1 MNRSLRAL
9 IRKTFG
15 KNHSMR
21 SQASV
26 ITLVA
31 CLGFVIVVLLYFSSI
46 MRMWYER
53 RMGDDGNDYDS
64 NVVMVNAP
72 DSFREY
78 AKSKYLNLR
87 YGIKYKKTD
96 AYYDV
101 FTFSK
106 WMDEYDAYMVIVF
119 EEDFDEK
126 ALEKYVPEKPEI
138 LTFISTDHLEY
149 ASMRD
154 EFLEEVFDN
163 RYYRYLSDELG
174 VTLPEFDTPWITTEA
189 LERPTYGNMAKDR
202 LFRLVVPML
211 FFIFIMYV
219 CMMIGMNAIA
229 GEKERG
235 TFAALLMT
243 PMTRGTIVLGNFL
256 GVLLHALIPC
266 GILVLLIIFGT
277 PLSGVIGTLF
287 MALSLAIMIAA
298 ITILISCMS
307 NSIVSAQTA
316 FLPIFLIVLVACV
329 SCMNTTSPNPI
340 NYYLPIYGH
349 FYGIGDCLMGTMKI
363 LPIAACCLTSVLLA
377 VIALLVSRRLLQT
390 EMFTVA
396 VESKSDKEL
405 RKAAARAK
413 KEADDYVSRARANV
427 FGYRPR
433 KRKPLV
439 RFLFGH
445 AMLPLALL
453 SVFQTLA
460 MIPAIVSYMK
470 TTESVRFL
478 NMFRDISG
486 LGKVRDVM
494 DESAA
499 LFSEF
504 MSNKYFILFMGIGY
518 WCIIGAYMLIVR
530 FGERNKLS
538 TMGFS
543 SGKALS
549 EQGKKAPWKM
559 YLMGMG
565 LGFLMI
571 SCVYIVMFVTG
582 QVSFK
587 GFALSSDNALLFIF
601 YILMWIP
608 QGATEEIMMRGYMM
622 PRIAGRLGV
631 PFAVFFSSFCFSI
644 MHASNAG
651 FSVLAMINLVLIA
664 ALFALIALRDG
675 HIYRVCAMHTLWN
688 FCQGN
693 LFGLEVSGNPQSAS
707 IFASGYTKMSS
718 DLMSGGAFGPEGGLC
733 VTIVIAIAF
742 IIFFVTRKNE
752 KPANV

>member
-46 MRMWYER
+46 MQMWYQR
-53 RMGDDGNDYDS
+53 YRGDTGNDYDS

-72 DSFREY
+72 DSWKEY
-78 AKSKYLNLR
+78 AKKKDLNFR

-106 WMDEYDAYMVIVF
+106 WMDEYDAYMTIVF
-119 EEDFDEK
+119 EEDFDDK

-154 EFLEEVFDN
+154 DFMDKVFSEG
-163 RYYRYLSDELG
+163 YYRYLSDKLG
-174 VTLPEFDTPWITTEA
+174 VVLPEFDTPWITTES
-189 LERPTYGNMAKDR
+189 LKTSTYGNMFKDR
-202 LFRLVVPML
+202 MARLVVPLL

-219 CMMIGMNAIA
+219 SMLIGMNAIA

-235 TFAALLMT
+235 TFASLLMT

-266 GILVLLIIFGT
+266 GIIILLTIFATT
-277 PLSGVIGTLF
+277 PSGILGTLF
-287 MALSLAIMIAA
+287 LALSLAVMISA

-329 SCMNTTSPNPI
+329 TCMNTTSPNVI

-363 LPIAACCLTSVLLA
+363 LPIAVCCLTSVLLA
-377 VIALLVSRRLLQT
+377 AIALLVSRRLLQT

-396 VESKSDKEL
+396 VESKSEKEL

-427 FGYRPR
+427 FGYHPY

-453 SVFQTLA
+453 SVFQLLA
-460 MIPAIVSYMK
+460 MIPAIISYMK
-470 TTESVRFL
+470 TSESVRFL

-486 LGKVRDVM
+486 LGKIRDVM

-504 MSNKYFILFMGIGY
+504 MSNNYFILFMGIGY
-518 WCIIGAYMLIVR
+518 WCIIGVYMILVR
-530 FGERNKLS
+530 FIEKNKLS

-543 SGKALS
+543 SGKALAA
-549 EQGKKAPWKM
+549 QGKTTPFKM
-559 YLMGMG
+559 YLKGMVI
-565 LGFLMI
+565 GFLLI
-571 SCVYIVMFVTG
+571 SCVYAALFVTG

-587 GFALSSDNALLFIF
+587 GFALSSDNAGLFVL

-631 PFAVFFSSFCFSI
+631 PFAVFFSSLCFSV
-644 MHASNAG
+644 MHAGNAG
-651 FSVLAMINLVLIA
+651 FSVVALINLVLIA

-707 IFASGYTKMSS
+707 IFASGYTKMSN
-718 DLMSGGAFGPEGGLC
+718 DLMSGGSFGPEGGLC
-733 VTIVIAIAF
+733 VTIVIVCAF
-742 IIFFVTRKNE
+742 VIFFLTRKKE
-752 KPANV
+752 KPAKV